1 MNELIKFLT
10 STEVVIVYIV
20 AGALIAL
27 CLLIYAIDRGKE
39 RRKKRHNTNE
49 LNKLVDKVQ
58 ERLQEEKKVKE
69 VVEVA
74 PIKVKEESVEPKYM
88 EEIIPTPTTDVKEMT
103 YNELKEDVEEL
114 EYYDRTEP
122 NREEALSELAR
133 ITRELEEQA
142 NEEKVQED
150 LRRIEDAREKE
161 AIISYDE
168 LLRKT
173 ANMNIIDDE
182 ENAVISINEL
192 NHKEE
197 DPVKSELTEVIA
209 QTTGDEPVILQSIEE
224 TDISNIKEDVS
235 ITSTLN
241 NESTKFKRSPI
252 ISPIYGIEKNP
263 KIEKQMEFEN
273 TANYEK
279 LDAEIKK
286 TNEFLS
292 TIRELQKKLGD

>member
-1 MNELIKFLT
+1 
-10 STEVVIVYIV
+10 
-20 AGALIAL
+20 
-27 CLLIYAIDRGKE
+27 
-39 RRKKRHNTNE
+39 
-49 LNKLVDKVQ
+49 
-58 ERLQEEKKVKE
+58 
-69 VVEVA
+69 
-74 PIKVKEESVEPKYM
+74 
-88 EEIIPTPTTDVKEMT
+88 
-103 YNELKEDVEEL
+103 
-114 EYYDRTEP
+114 
-122 NREEALSELAR
+122 
-133 ITRELEEQA
+133 
-142 NEEKVQED
+142 
-150 LRRIEDAREKE
+150 
-161 AIISYDE
+161 
-168 LLRKT
+168 
-173 ANMNIIDDE
+173 MNIIDDE

-252 ISPIYGIEKNP
+252 ISPIYGIENN

-292 TIRELQKKLGD
+292 TIRELQKKLGE

>member
-1 MNELIKFLT
+1 
-10 STEVVIVYIV
+10 
-20 AGALIAL
+20 
-27 CLLIYAIDRGKE
+27 
-39 RRKKRHNTNE
+39 
-49 LNKLVDKVQ
+49 
-58 ERLQEEKKVKE
+58 
-69 VVEVA
+69 
-74 PIKVKEESVEPKYM
+74 M
-88 EEIIPTPTTDVKEMT
+88 EEIIPTPKSDVKEMT

-197 DPVKSELTEVIA
+197 DPVKAKDLRKKSLKTKMQIKN
-209 QTTGDEPVILQSIEE
+209 IEY
-224 TDISNIKEDVS
+224 DIKVLEFSLD
-235 ITSTLN
+235 
-241 NESTKFKRSPI
+241 RSD
-252 ISPIYGIEKNP
+252 
-263 KIEKQMEFEN
+263 
-273 TANYEK
+273 T
-279 LDAEIKK
+279 
-286 TNEFLS
+286 
-292 TIRELQKKLGD
+292 R

>member
-27 CLLIYAIDRGKE
+27 CLIIYAIDRGKE
-39 RRKKRHNTNE
+39 KRKKRHNTNE

-58 ERLQEEKKVKE
+58 ERLQEEKKQQE
-69 VVEVA
+69 VVVA

-88 EEIIPTPTTDVKEMT
+88 EEIIPTPKSDVKEMT

-235 ITSTLN
+235 ITSTIN
-241 NESTKFKRSPI
+241 NEIRKFKRSPI
-252 ISPIYGIEKNP
+252 ISPIYGIENNN

-292 TIRELQKKLGD
+292 TIKELQKKLGE

>member
-39 RRKKRHNTNE
+39 KRKKRHNTNE
-49 LNKLVDKVQ
+49 LNKLVDQVQ

-292 TIRELQKKLGD
+292 TIRELQKKLGE

>member
-39 RRKKRHNTNE
+39 KRKKRHNTNE
-49 LNKLVDKVQ
+49 LNKLVDQVQ

-88 EEIIPTPTTDVKEMT
+88 EEIIPTPKSDVKEMT

-292 TIRELQKKLGD
+292 TIRELQKKLGE

>member
-39 RRKKRHNTNE
+39 KRKKRHNTNE

-88 EEIIPTPTTDVKEMT
+88 EEIIPTPKSDVKEMT

-292 TIRELQKKLGD
+292 TIRELQKKLGE

>member
-27 CLLIYAIDRGKE
+27 CLLIYVIDRGKE
-39 RRKKRHNTNE
+39 KRKKRHNTNE
-49 LNKLVDKVQ
+49 LNKLVDQVQ

-88 EEIIPTPTTDVKEMT
+88 EEIIPTPKSDVKEMT

-292 TIRELQKKLGD
+292 TIRELQKKLGE

>member
-192 NHKEE
+192 NTKKE
-197 DPVKSELTEVIA
+197 DPIRSELTEVIA
-209 QTTGDEPVILQSIEE
+209 QTTGEEPILLQNIEE

-235 ITSTLN
+235 ITSTLK

>member
-20 AGALIAL
+20 AGALVAL
-27 CLLIYAIDRGKE
+27 CLIIYAIDRGKE
-39 RRKKRHNTNE
+39 KRKKRHNTNE

-58 ERLQEEKKVKE
+58 ERLQEEKKQQE
-69 VVEVA
+69 VVVA

-88 EEIIPTPTTDVKEMT
+88 EEIIPTPKSDVKEMT

-133 ITRELEEQA
+133 ITKELEEQA
-142 NEEKVQED
+142 NEERMQSDIRRYED
-150 LRRIEDAREKE
+150 EREKE

-168 LLRKT
+168 LLHKT
-173 ANMNIIDDE
+173 GQVEVSDE
-182 ENAVISINEL
+182 VNAPISVNEL
-192 NHKEE
+192 NIKEEE
-197 DPVKSELTEVIA
+197 DPVKSELTEAIA
-209 QTTGDEPVILQSIEE
+209 KATGEEPVILQSIEE
-224 TDISNIKEDVS
+224 TDISNLKEDVS
-235 ITSTLN
+235 ITSTIN
-241 NESTKFKRSPI
+241 NEIRKFKRSPI
-252 ISPIYGIEKNP
+252 ISPIYGIENN

-292 TIRELQKKLGD
+292 TIKELQKKLGE

>member
-88 EEIIPTPTTDVKEMT
+88 EEIIPTPKSDVKEMT